1 MQICQPLSLDCA
13 RASARAYP
21 VEVIFQILAFLKSYA
36 SHKGSVDPLRL
47 LSNCQ
52 TPVQF
57 LETWSISALKS
68 TSLCCAFL
76 FCSVGPAS
84 GHALNYTSRSVI
96 NSRYLSLFRILPVSP
111 VFKLVFQL
119 LPSSWS
125 CFFSLNV
132 WTIYPVSRFHC
143 FHLQKNVRRMDE
155 PLKTIFWELFES
167 TWIGKISSQTQLFT
181 CNASFPSAQ
190 PVGSTC
196 LRWGH
201 AIGHRFSW
209 SRPGTRPRR
218 TGEIQNQIDQGFY
231 RWFGGGE
238 ATTKLGKHQINQQ
251 SMIGSP
257 MEILGCWEPKI
268 GNLGFFSREFE
279 SQWSPVLVSRVAR
292 CFLRM
297 ILPSLPMGTP
307 SPPRVVGLKPPP
319 KTWHFTFFDHQEG
332 GISARLQDLVDYIIT
347 GDFRGL
353 PSSGDGWYMFWMLNI

>member
-68 TSLCCAFL
+68 TSQCCAFL

-125 CFFSLNV
+125 CFFLWMFGPSIQCPDF
-132 WTIYPVSRFHC
+132 TAFIYT
-143 FHLQKNVRRMDE
+143 
-155 PLKTIFWELFES
+155 KTLGGWMKHWKQFSENWES
-167 TWIGKISSQTQLFT
+167 TWILNLITTQLFT
-181 CNASFPSAQ
+181 CFVSQRSNWLFPHFGWFFFLSIFDGAMQSGTSSGRLGRDVVKGKTKSTKAS
-190 PVGSTC
+190 
-196 LRWGH
+196 
-201 AIGHRFSW
+201 
-209 SRPGTRPRR
+209 
-218 TGEIQNQIDQGFY
+218 TGDLEAGKQQN
-231 RWFGGGE
+231 WV
-238 ATTKLGKHQINQQ
+238 HQINQQ
-251 SMIGSP
+251 STIGSP
-257 MEILGCWEPKI
+257 VDPWMLGIKDWKPGIFLKRIWISSC
-268 GNLGFFSREFE
+268 
-279 SQWSPVLVSRVAR
+279 PVLVSRVAR
-292 CFLRM
+292 LDASFM

-353 PSSGDGWYMFWMLNI
+353 PSSGDGWYMFWMLKI